1 MIQRDPLRQWI
12 SSNLQ
17 PIAFL
22 FAYFATIVAGNLIFA
37 SPLGELSLKAT
48 GFSPRILEMDQIFT
62 FGYWSLLL
70 CPFVVTPI
78 VVYATRR
85 TAGPLVAQISNIFR
99 EFNRTEYLVFLIGC
113 YAVVLYKF
121 WQADVAALFLS
132 GTDALSSVNARFEI
146 HDRIGYW
153 TLMVLQA
160 LLPFLSIYSLIRWMR
175 SRERFWLA
183 TMVVNVFAMSVLL
196 TMLNM
201 KWPVLLFY
209 TALVMA
215 LFVHAKR
222 RAYLKAVAGAAFLV
236 VAFLLISTV
245 VFRIAPATQTA
256 KPQAVA
262 VEPVLTGHHSAAKPG
277 AAESGETDAAEAGRV
292 VAERVVATSEA
303 AIGYAPSLLFAALNR
318 MAVVYPYYYQTFTT
332 EGAVCGGILD
342 QARRGPTCRPST
354 LIYSRIFGSA
364 EGYSGKGTS
373 PSSVHVSGYA
383 LGGWPTALAMLF
395 CGSVLLGLFSSL
407 PIDRNV
413 TISALAIVGALA
425 GYHLSQVPAEGVI
438 LFDHGLLWTFLMLAI
453 FLGWRL
459 TRTIAMRST
468 RAAQQP
474 AE

>member
-183 TMVVNVFAMSVLL
+183 TMVRQRLCDV
-196 TMLNM
+196 
-201 KWPVLLFY
+201 
-209 TALVMA
+209 
-215 LFVHAKR
+215 
-222 RAYLKAVAGAAFLV
+222 GAANHAQRE
-236 VAFLLISTV
+236 VARAAVLHCPRDGS
-245 VFRIAPATQTA
+245 FRPCQTPRPTSRPWPA
-256 KPQAVA
+256 
-262 VEPVLTGHHSAAKPG
+262 L
-277 AAESGETDAAEAGRV
+277 
-292 VAERVVATSEA
+292 
-303 AIGYAPSLLFAALNR
+303 PSLSWHS
-318 MAVVYPYYYQTFTT
+318 
-332 EGAVCGGILD
+332 C
-342 QARRGPTCRPST
+342 
-354 LIYSRIFGSA
+354 
-364 EGYSGKGTS
+364 
-373 PSSVHVSGYA
+373 
-383 LGGWPTALAMLF
+383 
-395 CGSVLLGLFSSL
+395 
-407 PIDRNV
+407 
-413 TISALAIVGALA
+413 
-425 GYHLSQVPAEGVI
+425 
-438 LFDHGLLWTFLMLAI
+438 
-453 FLGWRL
+453 
-459 TRTIAMRST
+459 
-468 RAAQQP
+468 
-474 AE
+474 